1 MIELLDLTG
10 GLVIAI
16 LAVIAGLTVLF
27 IVRTIVSIIMG

>member
-1 MIELLDLTG
+1 MIELLDLTN

-16 LAVIAGLTVLF
+16 LVVIAGLTVLF